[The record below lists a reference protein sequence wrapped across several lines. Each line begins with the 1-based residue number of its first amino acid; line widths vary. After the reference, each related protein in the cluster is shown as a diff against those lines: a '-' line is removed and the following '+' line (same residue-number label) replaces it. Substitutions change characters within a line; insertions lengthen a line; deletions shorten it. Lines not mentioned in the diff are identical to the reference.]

1 MKKIICAAAVL
12 TVLAA
17 VLVFVGCRKNGGEP
31 SVSESAARALT
42 QPAGRTW
49 RQSRPGIPLPGAA
62 PVFLNNLLTLAQK

>member
-31 SVSESAARALT
+31 SVSESAARVIR
-42 QPAGRTW
+42 PAFGKKA
-49 RQSRPGIPLPGAA
+49 SRKI
-62 PVFLNNLLTLAQK
+62 

>member
-31 SVSESAARALT
+31 SVSESAADGTLSGEVSLS
-42 QPAGRTW
+42 PVEI
-49 RQSRPGIPLPGAA
+49 IPSG
-62 PVFLNNLLTLAQK
+62 

>member
-31 SVSESAARALT
+31 SVSESAAE
-42 QPAGRTW
+42 
-49 RQSRPGIPLPGAA
+49 
-62 PVFLNNLLTLAQK
+62 K

>member
-31 SVSESAARALT
+31 SVSESAARSG
-42 QPAGRTW
+42 GRGA
-49 RQSRPGIPLPGAA
+49 RQNKNSVQTAKS
-62 PVFLNNLLTLAQK
+62 N